1 MINIFYI
8 ALGGGLGASLRYLI
22 NESLR
27 HTSLFS
33 LPLGIMAI
41 NFLGCFCIGIA
52 MAQLSELKDNLYFFL
67 IVGFLGSFT
76 TMSAFSQQAIVM
88 LYNGKDMNA
97 LVYVVASVGSCILG
111 TYVAYTLFK
120 RS

>member
-41 NFLGCFCIGIA
+41 NFLGCFCMGIA
-52 MAQLSELKDNLYFFL
+52 MAQLSELKDNLHFFL

-76 TMSAFSQQAIVM
+76 TMSAFSQQAIEM

-120 RS
+120 TS

>member
-8 ALGGGLGASLRYLI
+8 ALGGGLGASLRHLI

-41 NFLGCFCIGIA
+41 NFLGCFCMGIA

-76 TMSAFSQQAIVM
+76 TMSAFSQQAIEM

-120 RS
+120 TS